1 MRENSS
7 SVERLMQKGLEEV
20 VGLDSGIGPAV
31 HEVVLALMPLAV
43 GSLLRARRR
52 LQNTSPAP
60 RRASLTPKTG
70 EQGERNTRPRSPLA
84 GFPRRGGPHAAEMS
98 VPGCLGPRSVREH
111 SLRPAR
117 YSRLGGTLST

>member
-7 SVERLMQKGLEEV
+7 SVECLMQKGLEEV

-43 GSLLRARRR
+43 GSLLRARRQ

-60 RRASLTPKTG
+60 RRASLTPKTVKEHPSEIATG
-70 EQGERNTRPRSPLA
+70 RLPKARRAARCGDVRPRLSGTKECSGALA
-84 GFPRRGGPHAAEMS
+84 EAG
-98 VPGCLGPRSVREH
+98 
-111 SLRPAR
+111 
-117 YSRLGGTLST
+117 

>member
-1 MRENSS
+1 
-7 SVERLMQKGLEEV
+7 MQKGLEEV

-70 EQGERNTRPRSPLA
+70 EQGAKGTPVRDRHWQASQGEAGRTLRRCPSPVVWDQGVFGSTR
-84 GFPRRGGPHAAEMS
+84 
-98 VPGCLGPRSVREH
+98 
-111 SLRPAR
+111 
-117 YSRLGGTLST
+117 